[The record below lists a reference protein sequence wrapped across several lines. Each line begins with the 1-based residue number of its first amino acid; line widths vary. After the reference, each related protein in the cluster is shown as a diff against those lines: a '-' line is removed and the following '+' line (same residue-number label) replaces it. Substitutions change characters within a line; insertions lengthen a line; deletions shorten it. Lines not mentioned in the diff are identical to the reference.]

1 MRNSTRQFSS
11 LPIFEKEYGTG
22 GHSGE
27 GKISLVDYNSQG
39 ITFSFENGEKFRH
52 SWYNVAVMTESR
64 LRDDTYLSAEQK
76 AERVALKA
84 EQSAEHTAPD
94 TVEVGDRFR
103 HKITGEVSEVVSL
116 TGALPFY
123 TDECTITTDKGSYA
137 TTENIS
143 YDKLLNSG
151 LYEYIGNAEPEK
163 EKSEPVKP
171 EPIAEVTPEKSVV
184 IPEAEKPDIP
194 TIKNLSQLKRLSSQE

>member
-1 MRNSTRQFSS
+1 MK
-11 LPIFEKEYGTG
+11 KEYGTG

-27 GKISLVDYNSQG
+27 GNISLVDYNSQG

-52 SWYNVAVMTESR
+52 SWYNVATMTESR

-76 AERVALKA
+76 EERAALKA
-84 EQSAEHTAPD
+84 EQADPHK
-94 TVEVGDRFR
+94 VEVGDRFR
-103 HKITGEVSEVVSL
+103 HMISGEVSEVISL

-123 TDECTITTDKGSYA
+123 TDECTITTDIGSYA
-137 TTENIS
+137 TTVNIS
-143 YDKLLNSG
+143 YDKLLISG
-151 LYEYIGNAEPEK
+151 LYEYIVNAEHEK

-194 TIKNLSQLKRLSSQE
+194 TIKNLSQLKKAIKPGMMF

>member
-1 MRNSTRQFSS
+1 
-11 LPIFEKEYGTG
+11 
-22 GHSGE
+22 
-27 GKISLVDYNSQG
+27 
-39 ITFSFENGEKFRH
+39 
-52 SWYNVAVMTESR
+52 MTESR

-171 EPIAEVTPEKSVV
+171 EPIAEVTPEKVCGYSRSRK
-184 IPEAEKPDIP
+184 ARY
-194 TIKNLSQLKRLSSQE
+194 SYHQEPVSAQKGYQARNDV